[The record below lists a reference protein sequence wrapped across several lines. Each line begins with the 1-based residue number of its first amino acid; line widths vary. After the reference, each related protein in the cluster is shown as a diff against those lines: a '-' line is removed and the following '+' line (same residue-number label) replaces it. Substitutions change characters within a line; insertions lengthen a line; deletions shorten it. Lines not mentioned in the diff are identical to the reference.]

1 MVKWGR
7 DEDIP
12 DSVRPETYG
21 LSYRSLTYV
30 PMMAQI
36 LCICIKPRLQIYIM
50 KSSYVLVLLIIGIVI
65 LHAID
70 DRKDRKTEKN
80 AKKASLVKKNNQN
93 PSIAKP
99 AVVASF

>member
-1 MVKWGR
+1 
-7 DEDIP
+7 
-12 DSVRPETYG
+12 
-21 LSYRSLTYV
+21 
-30 PMMAQI
+30 
-36 LCICIKPRLQIYIM
+36 M
-50 KSSYVLVLLIIGIVI
+50 KSSYVLILLIIGIVI

-80 AKKASLVKKNNQN
+80 SKKASLVKKNNQA